1 MNINDNQKFVRKIKY
16 ATSGKWANALLTVVL
31 MAWVGNVVAAPKL
44 QGNLEAL
51 LVVADENGK
60 ESFRAAEAVLPGQV
74 IEYRLLY
81 SNEGDEVINNLK
93 VLGPI
98 PEEVEYVAMSASS
111 ASNAE
116 LEASID
122 MGITWSS
129 EPLYRTALDANGK
142 EIQEIVPPSQYHQIR
157 WSSFDELKP
166 DDSFQYTYRV
176 RVKGSLDL

>member
-1 MNINDNQKFVRKIKY
+1 
-16 ATSGKWANALLTVVL
+16 
-31 MAWVGNVVAAPKL
+31 
-44 QGNLEAL
+44 
-51 LVVADENGK
+51 
-60 ESFRAAEAVLPGQV
+60 
-74 IEYRLLY
+74 
-81 SNEGDEVINNLK
+81 
-93 VLGPI
+93 
-98 PEEVEYVAMSASS
+98 MSASS

>member
-51 LVVADENGK
+51 LLK
-60 ESFRAAEAVLPGQV
+60 LP
-74 IEYRLLY
+74 LY
-81 SNEGDEVINNLK
+81 NDSIVNEGDEVINNLK